1 MHMTFNG
8 QLAATFLLVGWLC
21 LPAGLSAQKRDRDRM
36 PQGQAQNNN
45 RPPRPGK
52 WLREHLN
59 MPPEQ
64 QQKALT
70 NDPEFKQLTPD
81 QQQHLVNRLNQFNNL
96 PPQQRE
102 RVLNRMRAIES
113 LPPDKQTELRRSLQD
128 LRQMPEDRRRMVR
141 KAYKDLRQMP
151 PEQQQQ
157 VMNSERFQSTFN
169 DQERSTLNRLLNS
182 GFNPEAVEQQP
193 H

>member
-1 MHMTFNG
+1 MKPTR
-8 QLAATFLLVGWLC
+8 QLAITLLLVGSLC

-36 PQGQAQNNN
+36 PPGQAQNNN
-45 RPPRPGK
+45 RQPRPGK

-59 MPPEQ
+59 TPPEQ
-64 QQKALT
+64 QQKALA

-81 QQQHLVNRLNQFNNL
+81 QQQHLIKRLNQFNTL

-113 LPPDKQTELRRSLQD
+113 LPPDKQSELRRSLSD
-128 LRQMPEDRRRMVR
+128 MRQMPEDRRREVR
-141 KAYKDLRQMP
+141 KAYNNLRQMP
-151 PEQQQQ
+151 PAQRQQ
-157 VMNSERFQSTFN
+157 VLNSERFQSSFS
-169 DQERSTLNRLLNS
+169 DEERSTINRLLDS
-182 GFNPEAVEQQP
+182 GFNPQAAEQQP

>member
-1 MHMTFNG
+1 MKSKR
-8 QLAATFLLVGWLC
+8 QLVATFLLVGSLC
-21 LPAGLSAQKRDRDRM
+21 LPAGLSAQKHDRDRM
-36 PQGQAQNNN
+36 PPGQAQNNN
-45 RPPRPGK
+45 RQPRPGK

-64 QQKALT
+64 QQKALA

-81 QQQHLVNRLNQFNNL
+81 QQQHLVNRLNQFNTL

-113 LPPDKQTELRRSLQD
+113 LPPDKQSELRRSLQD
-128 LRQMPEDRRRMVR
+128 MRQMPEDRRRAVR
-141 KAYKDLRQMP
+141 KAYNDLRQMP
-151 PEQQQQ
+151 SAQQQQ
-157 VMNSERFQSTFN
+157 VMSSERFQHSFS
-169 DQERSTLNRLLNS
+169 DEERSTINHLLDS
-182 GFNPEAVEQQP
+182 GFNPEATEQQP

>member
-1 MHMTFNG
+1 MKFYG
-8 QLAATFLLVGWLC
+8 QLGAVLLLVGSLC
-21 LPAGLSAQKRDRDRM
+21 LPAGLSAQKRDRDRG
-36 PQGQAQNNN
+36 QQAQNN
-45 RPPRPGK
+45 RQPRPGK

-64 QQKALT
+64 QQKALA

-81 QQQHLVNRLNQFNNL
+81 QQQHLVKRLNQFNTL

-113 LPPDKQTELRRSLQD
+113 LPPDKQSELRRSLQD
-128 LRQMPEDRRRMVR
+128 MRQMPEDRRHAVR
-141 KAYKDLRQMP
+141 KAYNDLRQMSP
-151 PEQQQQ
+151 AQQQQ
-157 VMNSERFQSTFN
+157 VLNSERFQHSFS
-169 DQERSTLNRLLNS
+169 DEERSTINRLLDS
-182 GFNPEAVEQQP
+182 GFNPEAAEQSQQP